1 MKTRTFALPCLLLLA
16 ACTSHDHATEAK
28 HASDKNAMSK
38 PVPATTTGTT
48 APAMAKDKQPTGAPT
63 RAVAQLTAASDSQVT
78 GMITFTQQPGGVEVH
93 VHIEH
98 LAPGKH
104 GFHIHEMG
112 DCSAHDGMSAG
123 GHFNPD
129 DKPHGDRLAL
139 ARHAGDLGNVTA
151 DGAGV
156 VEIVFTDTQIALSGP
171 HSIIGRSAMVHAD
184 PDDGTTQPTG
194 NSGKR
199 IACGVVTAQP

>member
-1 MKTRTFALPCLLLLA
+1 MKKSPILCCLLLLT
-16 ACTSHDHATEAK
+16 ACASHDQAVEAK
-28 HASDKNAMSK
+28 HANDKAAMSK

-48 APAMAKDKQPTGAPT
+48 AAGATKDKQPTGAPT
-63 RAVAQLTAASDSQVT
+63 RAVAQLTAESDSQVT
-78 GMITFTQQPGGVEVH
+78 GMVTFTQQPGGVEVH

-98 LAPGKH
+98 LTPGKH

-129 DKPHGDRLAL
+129 SKPHGDRLAM
-139 ARHAGDLGNVTA
+139 ARHVGDLGNVTA
-151 DGAGV
+151 DGTGV
-156 VEIVFTDTQIALSGP
+156 VEIVFTDTVIALSGP
-171 HSIIGRSAMVHAD
+171 NSIIGRSAMVHAD
-184 PDDGTTQPTG
+184 ADDGTTQPSG